1 MGKKTSE
8 EEKLKKIVE
17 FFEATSDVYSLKELE
32 KKLPKSCGIS
42 GLVVKDLVQTLV
54 SENRINSEKCGSSN
68 LYWRFRYQEH
78 HRLQCETERNTNAI
92 EVLRKE
98 NERLLC
104 EVNAIE
110 KSIEDTDER
119 QELLNTYWKLRHE
132 KEELHKKKIECERYS
147 TEQYK
152 NLEKSTA
159 DLRKCINKITDD
171 IFSLKHYLHS
181 KFGIESKAFHEYFKI
196 PEDLDYIE

>member
-119 QELLNTYWKLRHE
+119 QEL
-132 KEELHKKKIECERYS
+132 
-147 TEQYK
+147 
-152 NLEKSTA
+152 
-159 DLRKCINKITDD
+159 
-171 IFSLKHYLHS
+171 
-181 KFGIESKAFHEYFKI
+181 
-196 PEDLDYIE
+196 